1 MDFKNY
7 NNIYLVLYRLI
18 EFGYIKE
25 EELYKLHLEG
35 KVNVI
40 EIINNGM
47 RWIKLMDNFEEEY
60 SDNDSNDSKLKNM
73 EKFKKKHNKEDVD
86 KNIKNKLKNLF
97 YNNKE
102 KVIDNYNNLNIDNQL
117 KLNN

>member
-1 MDFKNY
+1 
-7 NNIYLVLYRLI
+7 
-18 EFGYIKE
+18 
-25 EELYKLHLEG
+25 
-35 KVNVI
+35 
-40 EIINNGM
+40 
-47 RWIKLMDNFEEEY
+47 
-60 SDNDSNDSKLKNM
+60 M

-117 KLNN
+117 KLKN